1 MMDQQKSEH
10 DARVQQARQASH
22 QPRKDIF
29 DPSSDSDDDDD
40 SDSDSDSDSK
50 SSADEGDI
58 QSSGTVGKLRKAMSW
73 RGLGRS

>member
-1 MMDQQKSEH
+1 MDQQKSEH
-10 DARVQQARQASH
+10 DARVQQAKQASH

-40 SDSDSDSDSK
+40 DDSDSDSDGESK

-58 QSSGTVGKLRKAMSW
+58 QSSGTVGKLRRAISW
-73 RGLGRS
+73 RR